1 MSVSQSHPLS
11 RKQTIF
17 QAISKTLQS
26 PLISP
31 KITLTQKIQRSPST
45 HPAIRKTLS
54 PMNYELENIC
64 NMIEILPIFCSRFKI
79 INKIKSC
86 SKRAIY
92 HAFDNKFG
100 TNAIVKFIV
109 KHNIRPQIIA
119 LLQYIKNNT
128 NPYIYN
134 IYEVGDAGG
143 FYIIISKYIE
153 GVTLDKYMINIPNE
167 SRIKIIKDILTGIK
181 FLHDNNIQHVDIKPA
196 NIIVS
201 EEGIPIIIDLDSA
214 KIIKKEF
221 YYDTVVIGTIPYI
234 PYEIYEHKRY
244 YLKSDIWSFG
254 VALIKIF
261 HYIFNKTMTK
271 SKYEYEQNSCV
282 IKSLSLPS
290 VTFVANKSYTEIKF
304 YEEFSKFDFKELEE
318 HIGKKLSHIIE
329 IMVTADVMLRPSASD
344 LLYMFDTE

>member
-1 MSVSQSHPLS
+1 MSVSQTRSS
-11 RKQTIF
+11 SCKQTIF
-17 QAISKTLQS
+17 QT

-31 KITLTQKIQRSPST
+31 KISLTQKIQRSPSVN
-45 HPAIRKTLS
+45 PALRKTLS
-54 PMNYELENIC
+54 HMNYELENIC

-86 SKRAIY
+86 FKRAIY
-92 HAFDNKFG
+92 HAFDNKFK

-109 KHNIRPQIIA
+109 KHNIRPQTIA

-128 NPYIYN
+128 SPYIYN

-167 SRIKIIKDILTGIK
+167 SRIKIIKDILKGIK
-181 FLHDNNIQHVDIKPA
+181 FLHDNYIQHVDIKPT

-201 EEGIPIIIDLDSA
+201 EGEIPIIIDLDSA

-221 YYDTVVIGTIPYI
+221 YYDTVIIGTIPYI

-254 VALIKIF
+254 VTLIKIF
-261 HYIFNKTMTK
+261 HHIFGKNMT
-271 SKYEYEQNSCV
+271 EYGQNSCV

-290 VTFVANKSYTEIKF
+290 VTFVTNKNYSEIKF

-318 HIGKKLSHIIE
+318 YIGKKLSYIIK
-329 IMVTADVMLRPSASD
+329 IMVTEDVMLRPSATD
-344 LLYMFDTE
+344 LLNMFDTE